1 MFKNYEEYKAQRD
14 QLIGE
19 AETAMTEGK
28 TDEYNDAVKKVEE
41 LDRQYDEFKAR
52 QAAIETMKGA
62 VKPPL
67 SASGAGT
74 VANVVICQ
82 EDDQMEYRTQ
92 FMNYVLHGTPIQM
105 SNEDQVT
112 VSTDVGAVIPNTILN
127 KIIEKLESVG
137 GIYAKM
143 TKTFY
148 KGGVSV
154 PTSTA
159 KPVATWTSERGTSE
173 KQKKTTGSITFTY
186 HKLRCVVACSI
197 AVDTV
202 AMEVFEATLA
212 KNIADAIVKAIESAA
227 FNGTGNADNM
237 PEGIL
242 TKEAPEGQTI
252 TIAEGKEPTYDDFL
266 AAEAALPDEYGAG
279 TEWYMRKK
287 TFFTK
292 FLGLKDTNKQ
302 PIARVSEGISGKP
315 EYTILGRK
323 VNFTEYV
330 PGFPASATAD
340 TKFAVMFNF
349 ADYML
354 NTNLKIGMKE
364 YEDHDT
370 DDQIK
375 KAVMLADGKPVDLN
389 SMVVMM
395 VKKSGE

>member
-14 QLIGE
+14 ALIAK
-19 AETAMTEGK
+19 AETAMNEGK
-28 TDEYNDAVKKVEE
+28 TEDYNAAVKEVED
-41 LDRQYDEFKAR
+41 LDRQFDEFKER
-52 QAAIETMKGA
+52 KAAVEAMKGA

-67 SASGAGT
+67 SDVGVEGA
-74 VANVVICQ
+74 VNVIVNQ
-82 EDDQMEYRTQ
+82 QDDQLEYRNQ
-92 FMNYVLHGTPIQM
+92 FMNYVMNGTPIKM
-105 SNEDQVT
+105 SNQDEVT
-112 VSTDVGAVIPNTILN
+112 TSTDVGAVIPNTILN
-127 KIIEKLESVG
+127 KIIEKLETVG

-148 KGGVSV
+148 KGGVSI

-159 KPVATWTSERGTSE
+159 KPVATWTSERGTSD
-173 KQKKTTGSITFTY
+173 KQKKTLGSITFSY

-197 AVDTV
+197 AVDNVTL
-202 AMEVFEATLA
+202 EIFEATLA
-212 KNIADAIVKAIESAA
+212 KNIADAIVKAIESAS
-227 FNGTGNADNM
+227 FNGTGNTGNM

-242 TKEAPEGQTI
+242 TKDAPEGQTI
-252 TIAEGKEPTYDDFL
+252 EIEEGSDPTYDDFL
-266 AAEAALPDEYGAG
+266 AAEAALPDEYSNG

-292 FLGLKDTNKQ
+292 FLGLKDSNGQ
-302 PIARVSEGISGKP
+302 PIARVSMGIAGKP
-315 EYTILGRK
+315 EYTILGRR

-330 PGFPASATAD
+330 PAFPDTVSAD

-354 NTNLKIGMKE
+354 NTNLRIGMKE

-395 VKKSGE
+395 VKKK